1 MDLSINYEMMS
12 KKLSALG
19 VKFDGTAGVCSRREQ
34 RETGDTK
41 RRHTHERCILLRRGK

>member
-1 MDLSINYEMMS
+1 MNYEMMS

-19 VKFDGTAGVCSRREQ
+19 VKFDGTAGVCVVCRREQ

-41 RRHTHERCILLRRGK
+41 RHTHERCILLRRGK